1 MRNRPDMF
9 SSLGRTIDES
19 MSMMADLS
27 SGRMSRAEFDRWYEQ
42 RRRESMDMA
51 FRLRDRTAGLR
62 EPMQLLFDIG
72 RSFVA
77 GPSAGRRRRSRRRG
91 GRASPAESAARSATR
106 VARAAARPA
115 GGRRARR

>member
-19 MSMMADLS
+19 MSMMGDLS
-27 SGRMSRAEFDRWYEQ
+27 SGKMTRAEFDRWYEQ

-62 EPMQLLFDIG
+62 EPMQLLLDIG
-72 RSFVA
+72 RSFVS
-77 GPSAGRRRRSRRRG
+77 GPGGARRGRRARRCASPA
-91 GRASPAESAARSATR
+91 GRASRGAAR
-106 VARAAARPA
+106 VARAAARPS
-115 GGRRARR
+115 GRRRTRR